1 MEVAFD
7 RAATLLRE
15 PAPYRLT
22 VNAEFREPPRPG
34 RLQVM
39 SGAVDAGGR
48 RGKGGKGGKGGKPA
62 SGNAIALILDASGS
76 MLQRMK
82 GERRIE
88 VARRGLVEAV
98 TRHIAPGTPVAL
110 RVFGHRQANA
120 CRTDL
125 EIPLAPLD
133 TAAARR
139 VIDRIEAR
147 NLART
152 PIADS
157 LAKVESDLAKAVGPR
172 TIVLVTD
179 GEETCGGDA
188 EAVIRKMQEKGIDFR
203 LNIIGFALA
212 DDALE
217 TRFADW
223 AELGGGHYFRATD
236 ADGFKFA
243 LAAALK
249 TPFSVFDHDGVEVT
263 RGLVDGDAVELPA
276 GDYRVVVMTTDA
288 RRFDGVRVP
297 AGGEARL
304 RME

>member
-22 VNAEFREPPRPG
+22 VSAEFREPPRPG
-34 RLQVM
+34 SLQVV
-39 SGAVDAGGR
+39 SGGADA
-48 RGKGGKGGKGGKPA
+48 GGKGGKGGKPA
-62 SGNAIALILDASGS
+62 ASANAVALILDASGS
-76 MLQRMK
+76 MLQRMQ

-125 EIPLAPLD
+125 EIPLAPLNP
-133 TAAARR
+133 AAARR
-139 VIDRIEAR
+139 AIERIEAR

-157 LAKVESDLAKAVGPR
+157 LAKVETDLAKAAGTR

-179 GEETCGGDA
+179 GEETCGGDT

-203 LNIIGFALA
+203 LNIIGFALT
-212 DDALE
+212 DETLE
-217 TRFADW
+217 ARFAKW
-223 AELGGGHYFRATD
+223 AELGGGHYFRAAD
-236 ADGFKFA
+236 ADGFRLA
-243 LAAALK
+243 LGAALK
-249 TPFSVFDHDGVEVT
+249 TPFSVFDRDGAEVA

-276 GDYRVVVMTTDA
+276 GNYRIVVMAAET
-288 RRFDGVRVP
+288 RRLDGVRVP
-297 AGGEARL
+297 AGGEARVRL
-304 RME
+304 E